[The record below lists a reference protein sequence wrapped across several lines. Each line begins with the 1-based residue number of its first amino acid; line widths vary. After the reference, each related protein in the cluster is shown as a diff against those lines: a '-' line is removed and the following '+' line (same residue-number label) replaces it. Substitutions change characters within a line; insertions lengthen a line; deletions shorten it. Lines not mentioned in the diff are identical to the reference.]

1 MIILENRESKTA
13 TLCNNDLKRLCEYTN
28 VVVSIDDK
36 GEWVNVC
43 TSSNDYILLK
53 TPASET
59 TILRTDSNFIPYM
72 SFVYDV
78 EVVEEESDDDTSDT
92 DNPGVVLPDD
102 EDMAQEVI
110 NHHNHEYLEINGI
123 VLNP

>member
-1 MIILENRESKTA
+1 MIILENREAKSA
-13 TLCNNDLKRLCEYTN
+13 TLCNNDLKHLCEYTN
-28 VVVSIDDK
+28 VVVSMI

-78 EVVEEESDDDTSDT
+78 EASEEESDDDTSDT
-92 DNPGVVLPDD
+92 DNSDIVLPDVD
-102 EDMAQEVI
+102 DMSQEII
-110 NHHNHEYLEINGI
+110 NHHNHEYLEINDII
-123 VLNP
+123 VNP

>member
-1 MIILENRESKTA
+1 MIILENRETKSA

-36 GEWVNVC
+36 GEWVNIC
-43 TSSNDYILLK
+43 TSSNDYILVK
-53 TPASET
+53 VPASET

-78 EVVEEESDDDTSDT
+78 EASEEEPDDNTSDT
-92 DNPGVVLPDD
+92 DNSDIVFSDVDD
-102 EDMAQEVI
+102 MSQESI

-123 VLNP
+123 VTNP